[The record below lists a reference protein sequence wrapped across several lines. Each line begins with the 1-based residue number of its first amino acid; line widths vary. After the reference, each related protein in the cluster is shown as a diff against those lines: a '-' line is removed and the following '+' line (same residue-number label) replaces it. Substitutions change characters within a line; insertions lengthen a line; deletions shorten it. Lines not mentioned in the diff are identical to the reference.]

1 MIATINSKWIK
12 AYTIFLA
19 VFAFGAG
26 ITAYIAPEAMFSM
39 IQIDWDTV
47 KMLSN
52 GFAARNISIGIFAV
66 FAIWSKNTNVYL
78 ALFVTRLTIDF
89 QDLLNG
95 ITVGA
100 ESIPPIATIGSLG
113 VLFIAPLILGIIT
126 LKKEISQIN

>member
-1 MIATINSKWIK
+1 MNATMNSKWIK

-39 IQIDWDTV
+39 LQIDWDTV

-78 ALFVTRLTIDF
+78 ALFITRLTIDF